1 MKCVSEDKPK
11 IIQIVYTFDISL
23 LFFSKSFSVHLTAC
37 EQNTMRLILI
47 FIIFMHCSCV
57 IISLTHTLF
66 FASKLFCV
74 IFFVK
79 FIMSCHRS
87 YVKFGRKENVMNKKG
102 VETDEQVVWIQTDRH
117 HSQCPKIRYFS
128 FTNQNDD
135 GCSAT
140 VAFASIV
147 QHRPTPFIMGHHSA
161 HA

>member
-1 MKCVSEDKPK
+1 
-11 IIQIVYTFDISL
+11 
-23 LFFSKSFSVHLTAC
+23 
-37 EQNTMRLILI
+37 
-47 FIIFMHCSCV
+47 
-57 IISLTHTLF
+57 
-66 FASKLFCV
+66 
-74 IFFVK
+74 
-79 FIMSCHRS
+79 MSCHRS